1 MVPVQSRV
9 APMIDHFDASSGA
22 GPEQKLYGSW
32 DGMIAPALL
41 CLALSI
47 AGWALGL
54 SGSVLRIDAAQA
66 QSAQPNPL
74 DQARAAV
81 ETLINR
87 LRGRDMPAGIEKANG
102 NIEATQVDVA
112 AKYPGRLA
120 TLTVDEGDEVTAGQ
134 VVATISSPDTEA
146 ELRNA
151 EAQVLKAKKSLAEA
165 VANIAQRKSDLD
177 FTRTDYDRGKML
189 IKDAYISQQM
199 LDVRR
204 NKFEAAQAAYAA
216 ANAQREEAAAAI
228 KAAVADVERLQSI
241 LVDLVLVS
249 PRSGR
254 VQYRLA
260 RTGELVAAHQRI
272 LTILDLKD
280 VCLTIYLPWNV
291 AGRLALGDEAR
302 VIADP
307 IPQYVIPATIS
318 YVATDPQFTPKS
330 VETAEERQK
339 MIFRVKLQ
347 GDPAVL
353 DKYYRSVKTGIRG
366 LGFVRTDPKIPWP
379 DELAVKL
386 PQ

>member
-1 MVPVQSRV
+1 MP
-9 APMIDHFDASSGA
+9 
-22 GPEQKLYGSW
+22 
-32 DGMIAPALL
+32 APAPL
-41 CLALSI
+41 CIALSI
-47 AGWALGL
+47 AGLALGVGL
-54 SGSVLRIDAAQA
+54 SSGALHIDAAQA
-66 QSAQPNPL
+66 QSAQPKPL
-74 DQARAAV
+74 EQARSAV

-112 AKYPGRLA
+112 SKYPGRLA
-120 TLTVDEGDEVTAGQ
+120 TLTVDEGDEVNAGQ
-134 VVATISSPDTEA
+134 VIATISSPDTEA

-151 EAQVLKAKKSLAEA
+151 EAQVLKAKRSLAEA

-177 FTRTDYDRGKML
+177 FTRTDYDRGKIL

-199 LDVRR
+199 LDLRR
-204 NKFEAAQAAYAA
+204 NKFETAEGAYAA
-216 ANAQREEAAAAI
+216 ANARRDEAAAAI
-228 KAAVADVERLQSI
+228 KAAQADVERLQSI

-260 RTGELVAAHQRI
+260 RTGEMVAANQRI
-272 LTILDLKD
+272 LSILDLKD
-280 VCLTIYLPWNV
+280 VYLTIYLPWGV

-330 VETAEERQK
+330 VETVEERQK

-347 GDPAVL
+347 GDPKVL

-366 LGFVRTDPKIPWP
+366 LGFVRTDPQTPWP
-379 DELAVKL
+379 AELAVKL

>member
-1 MVPVQSRV
+1 MP
-9 APMIDHFDASSGA
+9 
-22 GPEQKLYGSW
+22 
-32 DGMIAPALL
+32 APAPL
-41 CLALSI
+41 CIALSI
-47 AGWALGL
+47 AGWALGVGL
-54 SGSVLRIDAAQA
+54 STGTLRIESAQA
-66 QSAQPNPL
+66 QSTQPNPL
-74 DQARAAV
+74 EQARSAV

-120 TLTVDEGDEVTAGQ
+120 TLTVDEGGEVTAGQ

-146 ELRNA
+146 ELRKA
-151 EAQVLKAKKSLAEA
+151 EAQVLKSKRSLAEA

-177 FTRTDYDRGKML
+177 FTRTDYDRGKAL

-199 LDVRR
+199 LDLRR
-204 NKFEAAQAAYAA
+204 NKFEKAEAAFVA
-216 ANAQREEAAAAI
+216 ANAQRDEAEAAI
-228 KAAVADVERLQSI
+228 KAAQADVERLQSI

-260 RTGELVAAHQRI
+260 RTGELIAAHQRI
-272 LTILDLKD
+272 LSILDLKD
-280 VCLTIYLPWNV
+280 VFLTIYLPWDV
-291 AGRLALGDEAR
+291 AGKLSLGDEAR

-366 LGFVRTDPKIPWP
+366 LGFVRTDPQTPWP